1 MEEIKTIDLTNEQIT
16 MLVDALE
23 FKMSIFYECTKDG
36 LPFGVKS
43 EIPKLQTLL
52 NYLKSL

>member
-1 MEEIKTIDLTNEQIT
+1 MEEIKAIDLTNEQIS

-23 FKMSIFYECTKDG
+23 FKISIFYECSKDG
-36 LPFGVKS
+36 FPYEVKS
-43 EIPKLQTLL
+43 EIPKLKTLL

>member
-1 MEEIKTIDLTNEQIT
+1 MEEIKAIELTNEQISI
-16 MLVDALE
+16 LVDALE
-23 FKMSIFYECTKDG
+23 FKMNIFYECSKDG

-52 NYLKSL
+52 NYLKSI

>member
-1 MEEIKTIDLTNEQIT
+1 MEELKTFELPNEQIR

-23 FKMSIFYECTKDG
+23 FKISIFYECSKDG
-36 LPFGVKS
+36 FPYEVKS
-43 EIPKLQTLL
+43 EVPKLKTLL

>member
-1 MEEIKTIDLTNEQIT
+1 MEELKKIELTNEQIS

-23 FKMSIFYECTKDG
+23 FKASIFYECSKDG
-36 LPFGVKS
+36 FPYEVKS
-43 EIPKLQTLL
+43 EVPKLQTLL

>member
-1 MEEIKTIDLTNEQIT
+1 MEELKKAELTNEQVN

-23 FKMSIFYECTKDG
+23 FKASIFYECSKDG
-36 LPFGVKS
+36 FPYGVKS

-52 NYLKSL
+52 NYLKSI

>member
-1 MEEIKTIDLTNEQIT
+1 MEELKTFELTNEQIK

-23 FKMSIFYECTKDG
+23 FKMSIFYECSKDG

-52 NYLKSL
+52 NYLKSI